1 MQSLSWVI
9 LVKLGDEQMII
20 ELDEELRLSK
30 FRKIMTL
37 IAKSGKV
44 IKVEINGKY
53 YDISRIT
60 DKKDMTIL
68 EIYDETIKDLNDV
81 KTV

>member
-1 MQSLSWVI
+1 MPSLSWGI
-9 LVKLGDEQMII
+9 LVELGDEQMII

-37 IAKSGKV
+37 IAKSSKV

-53 YDISRIT
+53 YDISKIS
-60 DKKDMTIL
+60 DKKEMTIL
-68 EIYDETIKDLNDV
+68 EVDGVDESI
-81 KTV
+81 

>member
-1 MQSLSWVI
+1 
-9 LVKLGDEQMII
+9 MII

-44 IKVEINGKY
+44 IKVEINEKY
-53 YDISRIT
+53 YDISKIT
-60 DKKDMTIL
+60 DKKEMTIL
-68 EIYDETIKDLNDV
+68 EVDGVDESEIIKI
-81 KTV
+81 

>member
-1 MQSLSWVI
+1 MRSLSWEI
-9 LVKLGDEQMII
+9 LVELGDEQMII

-53 YDISRIT
+53 YDISKIT
-60 DKKDMTIL
+60 DKKEMAIL
-68 EIYDETIKDLNDV
+68 EINDKTIKRLNVD
-81 KTV
+81 KKI

>member
-1 MQSLSWVI
+1 
-9 LVKLGDEQMII
+9 MII
-20 ELDEELRLSK
+20 ELNEELRLSK

-53 YDISRIT
+53 YDISKIT

-68 EIYDETIKDLNDV
+68 EIYDETINEV
-81 KTV
+81 K